1 MDEAFP
7 KRKEDI
13 KDEDKESS
21 VNIKHSI
28 YLPLFIRSK
37 LNSLSYQ
44 GKDFSNLLFC
54 TYALRVKD
62 LFGFKLLNK
71 VKVFAAQQ
79 NLQP

>member
-28 YLPLFIRSK
+28 YSPLFIRSK
-37 LNSLSYQ
+37 LSYQ

>member
-37 LNSLSYQ
+37 LSYQ

-62 LFGFKLLNK
+62 LFGFKLLSK
-71 VKVFAAQQ
+71 EKVFAAQQ